1 MLDLIRLDH
10 LLIIIPPGPK
20 KAARQF
26 YTEVLHLKEVPG
38 MHPRGAIWFEMA
50 DIQLHLRE
58 EEGHKTT
65 SDRHPAFVVPILEA
79 AIKFLERQAIPV
91 SYSSEIN
98 GRERC
103 FFRDPWGNRYEL
115 IEYKEK

>member
-10 LLIIIPPGPK
+10 LLIIIPPGSK
-20 KAARQF
+20 KAARKF
-26 YTEVLHLKEVPG
+26 YAEILLLKEVPG
-38 MHPRGAIWFEMA
+38 GHPRGAIWFEMA
-50 DIQLHLRE
+50 DIQIHLRE

-65 SDRHPAFVVPILEA
+65 SDRHPAFVVAKLEA
-79 AIKFLERQAIPV
+79 AINFLKQRAIQI